1 MSHVPAPKILEAFP
15 QAKIVKRK
23 TPVKEGGSFRKRW
36 EDQDYIYEWDSRHGL
51 VEKYD
56 KRGNHLGE
64 FDPLS
69 GEKIN
74 PRVASRRII

>member
-1 MSHVPAPKILEAFP
+1 LTRKHPYKEEAGYE
-15 QAKIVKRK
+15 K
-23 TPVKEGGSFRKRW
+23 
-36 EDQDYIYEWDSRHGL
+36 YIYEWDSRHGL

-64 FDPLS
+64 FNPVT

-74 PRVASRRII
+74 PRVASRRIIV

>member
-1 MSHVPAPKILEAFP
+1 MSYFPAPIILEAFP
-15 QAKIVKRK
+15 QAKKVKGK
-23 TPVKEGGSFRKRW
+23 TPVQGGGALRKRW
-36 EDQDYIYEWDSRHGL
+36 KDQDYIYEWDSRHGL

-64 FDPLS
+64 FDPFT

-74 PRVASRRII
+74 PRVPSRRIS

>member
-1 MSHVPAPKILEAFP
+1 MSYFPAPQTLEAFP
-15 QAKIVKRK
+15 KAKLAKPK
-23 TPVKEGGSFRKRW
+23 TPIQGGGGFRKRW
-36 EDQDYIYEWDSRHGL
+36 KDQEYIYEWDYRHGL

-64 FDPLS
+64 FDPLT

-74 PRVASRRII
+74 PRVASRRLS